1 MRIKTKNQ
9 MKKYI
14 LFIII
19 LLGVLT
25 SNAQTTNCECIIH
38 DSKKA
43 KADSVYTF
51 SNGKSLAICGYR
63 EGNPNV
69 FSEFYLNRCDL
80 DSSIGFWDALRD
92 CKVTLEDDTLI
103 IREFKLIAN
112 STNQDLIVNVWIVE
126 KFYFEG
132 NKLKMKTL
140 INPDIKLYTKT
151 ETNKILERYELA
163 KGELNE
169 DKMLLANQLFVAMI
183 SGSNDAFKYFKNFE
197 KKFSLADGYFKE
209 ELDDLENMY
218 LLWLKY
224 KLSK

>member
-69 FSEFYLNRCDL
+69 FSEFYLTDV
-80 DSSIGFWDALRD
+80 I
-92 CKVTLEDDTLI
+92 
-103 IREFKLIAN
+103 
-112 STNQDLIVNVWIVE
+112 WIVHLD
-126 KFYFEG
+126 FG
-132 NKLKMKTL
+132 
-140 INPDIKLYTKT
+140 
-151 ETNKILERYELA
+151 
-163 KGELNE
+163 
-169 DKMLLANQLFVAMI
+169 ML
-183 SGSNDAFKYFKNFE
+183 
-197 KKFSLADGYFKE
+197 
-209 ELDDLENMY
+209 
-218 LLWLKY
+218 
-224 KLSK
+224 

>member
-19 LLGVLT
+19 LFGVLT
-25 SNAQTTNCECIIH
+25 SNAQKTNCECIVH
-38 DSKKA
+38 DAKKV
-43 KADSVYTF
+43 KADSIYTF
-51 SNGKSLAICGYR
+51 SNGKSIAICGYR
-63 EGNPNV
+63 EGNPNI
-69 FSEFYLNRCDL
+69 FSEFYLNRCDM
-80 DSSIGFWDALRD
+80 DSSLGFWDALRD
-92 CKVTLEDDTLI
+92 CKVTLENDTLI

-112 STNQDLIVNVWIVE
+112 SPNQDLIVNVWTIE

-163 KGELNE
+163 KGELDE

-218 LLWLKY
+218 LVWLKY